1 MKFVQKTLRLL
12 LIALLLLYFLA
23 ATAMLGVRYLVLPHI
38 NEWRP
43 VIEKRLSSALGAHVT
58 MGEIAASW
66 SGLNPTLALE
76 NLRLRDPQTN
86 LELLYVP
93 EAFAVVSWRS
103 LFAQDLRFR
112 QLEVN
117 GIQLSGS
124 RRADRQIV
132 LASIVLDD
140 QASDKFNF
148 STQTP
153 AVRWLLSQDQ
163 ITVHDATFYWN
174 DHRREAPELAIEGIS
189 FNITNSIFR
198 HQMRMSASLPHELG
212 STIELIARTDNIF
225 NPLASHEQGEI
236 EIFMQV
242 NDAQPSAWSPWLDV
256 PTAEGRFATRLW
268 LTMNA
273 GRIGRAT
280 IDFAGSHAALHL
292 DRGDSSVI
300 RADHLEARLSGW
312 LGDLFPEK
320 EWLLFERSPNRLG
333 ASLTLSAQG
342 LRLESSLFEPR
353 TLLIGDVSAN
363 TQWNRN
369 ESQKLQVTAA
379 QLALESGKMN
389 AQLRGKWTQ
398 GQASSP
404 GVVDVTGTFDSVD
417 PKNLHQYVTTQVSG
431 ESREWLRRAIR
442 SGALKQLNLTL
453 QGDLS
458 HFPFNA
464 PVKESGKDSDKAAG
478 IFRLEG
484 DIDQVLIDY
493 DYVEPNQ
500 PQWPAVTILNGKLL
514 FNNVG
519 LTIKSDQAQVMGM
532 YARPIQISGLE
543 VLAPDLDLNP
553 NLSIRLHSSGL
564 AQDYLAVL
572 NRTPIQHDL
581 GRRVETLEIKGQAS
595 MPLSVDFDLDQ
606 QRVSLLKGQFKLSD
620 ASVALTKEGIPVEK
634 INGVI
639 EFNDD
644 VVVVKDMRGLALGGP
659 VSLTGEWSPKL
670 REIKIE
676 GALTSIAAEK
686 YQKLSS
692 LLAVTGK
699 TTYQADIKETQ
710 SGNIDVEVRSTLEGL
725 TIKLPPPLGKAAGL
739 KRPLT
744 VRLQTLKQ
752 GKTFRDA
759 LTVSLGNVLN
769 ARFEHIPNG
778 RNSSYFSRGAIVMGG
793 AAVLPPSGLTV
804 NLGFDRV
811 NWNDWKSLT
820 DQLTASS
827 KLNTGSSAPELFPRL
842 QQLRVRSPEFVFAE
856 LTLSELN
863 LILNRKTS
871 QAWSAQLESRET
883 QGVASWTTGPRGLVG
898 PVVARFSKLSVG
910 TPHEPAGGPPK
921 SEVIDEKQWS
931 SIPAIDLS
939 IEEFTLFGS
948 PLGTLH
954 LVGANAD
961 KGSRWMINALE
972 LTNPHAKL
980 TAKGD
985 WVLKGP
991 ERGFNLDALLSIS
1004 NLGKLSDQ
1012 LGHENRV
1019 HDGSGTVK
1027 AKIRWLNFPWL
1038 FTYTGLNGEVNVDL
1052 KEGVFQHVNSRSA
1065 RLLEVLSLQS
1075 LQRILSLNF
1084 RTGDEFKDGFPWNS
1098 IKGDL
1103 TLGQGL
1109 ANTENLVVRSPIAR
1123 IALTGGS
1130 DLTQKIWNMQA
1141 DVRPLLDMSGA
1152 ALATAFVVNPI
1163 AGLSALVTQFLLRNP
1178 IERAMSAKYE
1188 VKGTWDEPELIPVGV
1203 PTPVKSIPDPGG

>member
-1 MKFVQKTLRLL
+1 MIFAQKTLRFL

-23 ATAMLGVRYLVLPHI
+23 ATSMLGVRYLVLPHI

-76 NLRLRDPQTN
+76 NLRLRDLQTN

-103 LFAQDLRFR
+103 IFAQDLRFR

-140 QASDKFNF
+140 QNSDKFNF
-148 STQTP
+148 STETP

-163 ITVHDATFYWN
+163 ITVRDATFYWN
-174 DHRREAPELAIEGIS
+174 DHLRKAPELVIEGIS

-212 STIELIARTDNIF
+212 STIELIARTDNVF

-236 EIFMQV
+236 EVFMEV
-242 NDAQPSAWSPWLDV
+242 NDAQPSAWSPWLDI
-256 PTAEGRFATRLW
+256 PTAEGRFASRLW

-292 DRGDSSVI
+292 DGGDSTVI
-300 RADHLEARLSGW
+300 RADHFEARLSGW

-320 EWLLFERSPNRLG
+320 EWLLLDRSPNRLG

-353 TLLIGDVSAN
+353 TLSIGDVSAN
-363 TQWNRN
+363 TQWNRDA
-369 ESQKLQVTAA
+369 SQKLQVNAT
-379 QLALESGKMN
+379 QFALKSGKLN

-404 GVVDVTGTFDSVD
+404 GVVDITGTFDSVD

-442 SGALKQLNLTL
+442 SGAIKQLDLTL

-464 PVKESGKDSDKAAG
+464 PKKEAG

-484 DIDQVLIDY
+484 NIDQVMIDY

-500 PQWPAVTILNGKLL
+500 PQWPAVTLVTGKLL
-514 FNNVG
+514 FNNFG
-519 LTIKSDQAQVMGM
+519 LTIKSDQALVMGM
-532 YARPIQISGLE
+532 HARPLQISGLD
-543 VLAPDLDLNP
+543 VRAPDLELNP
-553 NLSIRLHSSGL
+553 NLSIRLDSSGL

-572 NRTPIQHDL
+572 NRTPIEHDL
-581 GRRVETLEIKGQAS
+581 GRRIETLEIKGQAS

-606 QRVSLLKGQFKLSD
+606 QRVTSLNGQFKLSD
-620 ASVALTKEGIPVEK
+620 ASVALTKEGVPVEK

-644 VVVVKDMRGLALGGP
+644 VVIVNDMRGHALGGP
-659 VSLTGEWSPKL
+659 VSLTGEWGPKL
-670 REIKIE
+670 RELNIQGE
-676 GALTSIAAEK
+676 LTSIAAEK
-686 YQKLSS
+686 HQKLSA

-699 TTYQADIKETQ
+699 TTYQADVKETQ
-710 SGNIDVEVRSTLEGL
+710 SGNIDVEVRSSLEGL
-725 TIKLPPPLGKAAGL
+725 AIKLPPPLGKAAGL

-744 VRLQTLKQ
+744 VRLQTLNQ
-752 GKTFRDA
+752 GKTYREA
-759 LTVSLGNVLN
+759 LTVSLGNLLN
-769 ARFEHIPNG
+769 ARFEHVPNG
-778 RNSSYFSRGAIVMGG
+778 RDSPYFSRGAIVMGG
-793 AAVLPPSGLTV
+793 AAVLPPVGLTV
-804 NLGFDRV
+804 SLGFDRV

-820 DQLTASS
+820 EQLTAPNKSS
-827 KLNTGSSAPELFPRL
+827 TTTSAPELFPRL

-883 QGVASWTTGPRGLVG
+883 QGVASWTAGPGGLVG
-898 PVVARFSKLSVG
+898 PVVARFSKLSLG
-910 TPHEPAGGPPK
+910 TPHEAAGGPPK

-931 SIPAIDLS
+931 SMPAIDVS
-939 IEEFTLFGS
+939 IDDFTLFGS
-948 PLGTLH
+948 PLGRLH

-972 LTNPHAKL
+972 LTNPSATL

-985 WVLKGP
+985 WLLKGP
-991 ERGFNLDALLSIS
+991 ERGINLDALLTIS

-1012 LGHENRV
+1012 LGQENRV
-1019 HDGSGTVK
+1019 HEGSGTVN

-1052 KEGVFQHVNSRSA
+1052 KDGVFQHVNSRSA

-1103 TLGQGL
+1103 TLNQGV

-1130 DLTQKIWNMQA
+1130 NLTQKIWNMQA

-1188 VKGTWDEPELIPVGV
+1188 VKGTWDEPEIIPMGV
-1203 PTPVKSIPDPGG
+1203 PTPVANQPDPGG

>member
-1 MKFVQKTLRLL
+1 LIFAQKTLRFL

-23 ATAMLGVRYLVLPHI
+23 ATSMLGVRYLVLPHI

-76 NLRLRDPQTN
+76 NLRLRDLQTN

-103 LFAQDLRFR
+103 IFAQDLRFR

-140 QASDKFNF
+140 QNSDKFNF
-148 STQTP
+148 STETP

-163 ITVHDATFYWN
+163 ITVRDATFYWN
-174 DHRREAPELAIEGIS
+174 DHLRKAPELVIEGIS

-212 STIELIARTDNIF
+212 STIELIARTDNVF

-236 EIFMQV
+236 EVFMEV
-242 NDAQPSAWSPWLDV
+242 NDAQPSAWSPWFDI
-256 PTAEGRFATRLW
+256 PTAEGRFASRLW

-292 DRGDSSVI
+292 DGSDSTVI
-300 RADHLEARLSGW
+300 RADHFEARLSGW

-320 EWLLFERSPNRLG
+320 EWLLLDRSPNRLG

-353 TLLIGDVSAN
+353 TLSIGDVSAN
-363 TQWNRN
+363 TQWNRDA
-369 ESQKLQVTAA
+369 SQKLQVNAT
-379 QLALESGKMN
+379 QFALKSGKLN

-404 GVVDVTGTFDSVD
+404 GVVDITGTFDSVD

-442 SGALKQLNLTL
+442 SGAIKQLDLTL

-464 PVKESGKDSDKAAG
+464 PKKEAG

-484 DIDQVLIDY
+484 NIDQVMIDY

-500 PQWPAVTILNGKLL
+500 PQWPAVTLVTGKLL
-514 FNNVG
+514 FNNFG
-519 LTIKSDQAQVMGM
+519 LTIKSDQALVMGM
-532 YARPIQISGLE
+532 HARPLQISGLD
-543 VLAPDLDLNP
+543 VRAPDLELNP
-553 NLSIRLHSSGL
+553 NLSIRLDSSGL

-572 NRTPIQHDL
+572 NRTPIEHDL
-581 GRRVETLEIKGQAS
+581 GRRIETLEIKGQAS

-606 QRVSLLKGQFKLSD
+606 QRVTSLNGQFKLSD
-620 ASVALTKEGIPVEK
+620 ASVALTKEGVPVEK

-644 VVVVKDMRGLALGGP
+644 VVIVNDMRGHALGGP
-659 VSLTGEWSPKL
+659 VSLTGEWGPKL
-670 REIKIE
+670 RELNIQGE
-676 GALTSIAAEK
+676 LTSIAAEK
-686 YQKLSS
+686 HQKLSA

-699 TTYQADIKETQ
+699 TTYQADVKETQ
-710 SGNIDVEVRSTLEGL
+710 SGNIDVEVRSSLEGL
-725 TIKLPPPLGKAAGL
+725 AIKLPPPLGKAAGL

-744 VRLQTLKQ
+744 VRLQTLNQ
-752 GKTFRDA
+752 GKTYREA
-759 LTVSLGNVLN
+759 LTVSLGNLLN
-769 ARFEHIPNG
+769 ARFEHVPNG
-778 RNSSYFSRGAIVMGG
+778 RDSPYFSRGAIVMGG
-793 AAVLPPSGLTV
+793 AAVLPPVGLTV
-804 NLGFDRV
+804 SLGFDRV

-820 DQLTASS
+820 EQLTAPNKSS
-827 KLNTGSSAPELFPRL
+827 TTTSASELFPRL

-883 QGVASWTTGPRGLVG
+883 QGVASWTAGPGGLVG
-898 PVVARFSKLSVG
+898 PVVARFSKLSLG
-910 TPHEPAGGPPK
+910 TPHEAAGGPPK

-931 SIPAIDLS
+931 SMPAIDVS
-939 IEEFTLFGS
+939 IDDFTLFGS
-948 PLGTLH
+948 PLGRLH

-972 LTNPHAKL
+972 LTNPSATL

-985 WVLKGP
+985 WLLKGP
-991 ERGFNLDALLSIS
+991 ERGINLDALLTIS

-1012 LGHENRV
+1012 LGQENRV
-1019 HDGSGTVK
+1019 HEGSGTVN

-1052 KEGVFQHVNSRSA
+1052 KDGVFQHVNSRSA

-1103 TLGQGL
+1103 TLNQGV

-1130 DLTQKIWNMQA
+1130 NLTQKIWNMQA

-1188 VKGTWDEPELIPVGV
+1188 VKGTWDEPEIIPMGV
-1203 PTPVKSIPDPGG
+1203 PTPVANQPDPGG

>member
-1 MKFVQKTLRLL
+1 
-12 LIALLLLYFLA
+12 
-23 ATAMLGVRYLVLPHI
+23 MLGVRYLVLPHI

-76 NLRLRDPQTN
+76 NLRLRDLQTN

-103 LFAQDLRFR
+103 IFAQDLRFR

-140 QASDKFNF
+140 QNSDKFNF
-148 STQTP
+148 STETP

-163 ITVHDATFYWN
+163 ITVRDATFYWN
-174 DHRREAPELAIEGIS
+174 DHLRKAPELVIEGIS

-212 STIELIARTDNIF
+212 STIELIARTDNVF

-236 EIFMQV
+236 EVFMEV
-242 NDAQPSAWSPWLDV
+242 NDAQPSAWSPWFDI
-256 PTAEGRFATRLW
+256 PTAEGRFASRLW

-292 DRGDSSVI
+292 DGSDSTVI
-300 RADHLEARLSGW
+300 RADHFEARLSGW

-320 EWLLFERSPNRLG
+320 EWLLLDRSPNRLG

-353 TLLIGDVSAN
+353 TLSIGDVSAN
-363 TQWNRN
+363 TQWNRDA
-369 ESQKLQVTAA
+369 SQKLQVNAT
-379 QLALESGKMN
+379 QFALKSGKLN

-404 GVVDVTGTFDSVD
+404 GVVDITGTFDSVD

-442 SGALKQLNLTL
+442 SGAIKQLDLTL

-464 PVKESGKDSDKAAG
+464 PKKEAG

-484 DIDQVLIDY
+484 NIDQVMIDY

-500 PQWPAVTILNGKLL
+500 PQWPAVTLVTGKLL
-514 FNNVG
+514 FNNFG
-519 LTIKSDQAQVMGM
+519 LTIKSDQALVMGM
-532 YARPIQISGLE
+532 HARPLQISGLD
-543 VLAPDLDLNP
+543 VRAPDLELNP
-553 NLSIRLHSSGL
+553 NLSIRLDSSGL

-572 NRTPIQHDL
+572 NRTPIEHDL
-581 GRRVETLEIKGQAS
+581 GRRIETLEIKGQAS

-606 QRVSLLKGQFKLSD
+606 QRVTSLNGQFKLSD
-620 ASVALTKEGIPVEK
+620 ASVALTKEGVPVEK

-644 VVVVKDMRGLALGGP
+644 VVIVNDMRGHALGGP
-659 VSLTGEWSPKL
+659 VSLTGEWGPKL
-670 REIKIE
+670 RELNIQGE
-676 GALTSIAAEK
+676 LTSIAAEK
-686 YQKLSS
+686 HQKLSA

-699 TTYQADIKETQ
+699 TTYQADVKETQ
-710 SGNIDVEVRSTLEGL
+710 SGNIDVEVRSSLEGL
-725 TIKLPPPLGKAAGL
+725 AIKLPPPLGKAAGL

-744 VRLQTLKQ
+744 VRLQTLNQ
-752 GKTFRDA
+752 GKTYREA
-759 LTVSLGNVLN
+759 LTVSLGNLLN
-769 ARFEHIPNG
+769 ARFEHVPNG
-778 RNSSYFSRGAIVMGG
+778 RDSPYFSRGAIVMGG
-793 AAVLPPSGLTV
+793 AAVLPPVGLTV
-804 NLGFDRV
+804 SLGFDRV

-820 DQLTASS
+820 EQLTAPNKSS
-827 KLNTGSSAPELFPRL
+827 TTTSASELFPRL

-883 QGVASWTTGPRGLVG
+883 QGVASWTAGPGGLVG
-898 PVVARFSKLSVG
+898 PVVARFSKLSLG
-910 TPHEPAGGPPK
+910 TPHEAAGGPPK

-931 SIPAIDLS
+931 SMPAIDVS
-939 IEEFTLFGS
+939 IDDFTLFGS
-948 PLGTLH
+948 PLGRLH

-972 LTNPHAKL
+972 LTNPSATL

-985 WVLKGP
+985 WLLKGP
-991 ERGFNLDALLSIS
+991 ERGINLDALLTIS

-1012 LGHENRV
+1012 LGQENRV
-1019 HDGSGTVK
+1019 HEGSGTVN

-1052 KEGVFQHVNSRSA
+1052 KDGVFQHVNSRSA

-1103 TLGQGL
+1103 TLNQGV

-1130 DLTQKIWNMQA
+1130 NLTQKIWNMQA

-1188 VKGTWDEPELIPVGV
+1188 VKGTWDEPEIIPMGV
-1203 PTPVKSIPDPGG
+1203 PTPVANQPDPGG

>member
-1 MKFVQKTLRLL
+1 LIFAQKTLRFL

-23 ATAMLGVRYLVLPHI
+23 ATSMLGVRYLVLPHI

-76 NLRLRDPQTN
+76 NLRLRDLQTN

-103 LFAQDLRFR
+103 IFAQDLRFR

-140 QASDKFNF
+140 QNSDKFNF
-148 STQTP
+148 STETP

-163 ITVHDATFYWN
+163 ITVRDATFYWN
-174 DHRREAPELAIEGIS
+174 DHLRKAPELVIEGIS

-212 STIELIARTDNIF
+212 STIELIARTDNVF

-236 EIFMQV
+236 EVFMEV
-242 NDAQPSAWSPWLDV
+242 NDAQPSAWSPWFDI
-256 PTAEGRFATRLW
+256 PTAEGRFASRLW

-292 DRGDSSVI
+292 DGSDSTVI
-300 RADHLEARLSGW
+300 RADHFEARLSGW

-320 EWLLFERSPNRLG
+320 EWLLLDRSPNRLG

-353 TLLIGDVSAN
+353 TLSIGDVSAN
-363 TQWNRN
+363 TQWNRDA
-369 ESQKLQVTAA
+369 SQKLQVNAT
-379 QLALESGKMN
+379 QFALKSGKLN

-404 GVVDVTGTFDSVD
+404 GVVDITGTFDSVD

-442 SGALKQLNLTL
+442 SGAIKQLDLTL

-464 PVKESGKDSDKAAG
+464 PKKEAG

-484 DIDQVLIDY
+484 NIDQVMIDY

-500 PQWPAVTILNGKLL
+500 PQWPAVTLVTGKLL
-514 FNNVG
+514 FNNFG
-519 LTIKSDQAQVMGM
+519 LTIKSDQALVMGM
-532 YARPIQISGLE
+532 HARPLQISGLD
-543 VLAPDLDLNP
+543 VRAPDLELNP
-553 NLSIRLHSSGL
+553 NLSIRLDSSGL

-572 NRTPIQHDL
+572 NRTPIEHDL
-581 GRRVETLEIKGQAS
+581 GRRIETLEIKGQAS

-606 QRVSLLKGQFKLSD
+606 QRVTSLNGQFKLSD
-620 ASVALTKEGIPVEK
+620 ASVALTKEGVPVEK

-644 VVVVKDMRGLALGGP
+644 VVIVNDMRGHALGGP
-659 VSLTGEWSPKL
+659 VSLTGEWGPKL
-670 REIKIE
+670 RELNIQGE
-676 GALTSIAAEK
+676 LTSIAAEK
-686 YQKLSS
+686 HQKLSA

-699 TTYQADIKETQ
+699 TTYQADVKETQ
-710 SGNIDVEVRSTLEGL
+710 SGNIDVEVRSSLEGL
-725 TIKLPPPLGKAAGL
+725 AIKLPPPLGKAAGL

-744 VRLQTLKQ
+744 VRLQTLNQ
-752 GKTFRDA
+752 GKTYREA
-759 LTVSLGNVLN
+759 LTVSLGNLLN
-769 ARFEHIPNG
+769 ARFEHVPNG
-778 RNSSYFSRGAIVMGG
+778 RDSPYFSRGAIVMGG
-793 AAVLPPSGLTV
+793 AAVLPPVGLTV
-804 NLGFDRV
+804 SLGFDRV

-820 DQLTASS
+820 EQLTAPNKSS
-827 KLNTGSSAPELFPRL
+827 TTTSAPELFPRL

-883 QGVASWTTGPRGLVG
+883 QGVASWTAGPGGLVG
-898 PVVARFSKLSVG
+898 PVVARFSKLSLG
-910 TPHEPAGGPPK
+910 TPHEAAGGPPK
-921 SEVIDEKQWS
+921 SDVIDEKQWS
-931 SIPAIDLS
+931 SMPAIDVS
-939 IEEFTLFGS
+939 IDDFTLFGS
-948 PLGTLH
+948 PLGRLH

-972 LTNPHAKL
+972 LTNPSATL

-985 WVLKGP
+985 WLLKGP
-991 ERGFNLDALLSIS
+991 ERGINLDALLTIS

-1012 LGHENRV
+1012 LGQENRV
-1019 HDGSGTVK
+1019 HEGSGTVN

-1052 KEGVFQHVNSRSA
+1052 KDGVFQHVNSRSA

-1103 TLGQGL
+1103 TLNQGV

-1130 DLTQKIWNMQA
+1130 NLTQKIWNMQA

-1188 VKGTWDEPELIPVGV
+1188 VKGTWDEPEIIPMGV
-1203 PTPVKSIPDPGG
+1203 PTPVANQPDPGG

>member
-1 MKFVQKTLRLL
+1 MIFAQKTLRFL

-23 ATAMLGVRYLVLPHI
+23 ATSMLGVRYLVLPHI

-76 NLRLRDPQTN
+76 NLRLRDLQTN

-103 LFAQDLRFR
+103 IFAQDLRFR

-140 QASDKFNF
+140 QNSDKFNF
-148 STQTP
+148 STETP

-163 ITVHDATFYWN
+163 ITVRDATFYWN
-174 DHRREAPELAIEGIS
+174 DHLRKAPELVIEGIS

-212 STIELIARTDNIF
+212 STIELIARTDNVF

-236 EIFMQV
+236 EVFMEV
-242 NDAQPSAWSPWLDV
+242 NDAQPSAWSPWFDI
-256 PTAEGRFATRLW
+256 PTAEGRFASRLW

-292 DRGDSSVI
+292 DGSDSTVI
-300 RADHLEARLSGW
+300 RADHFEARLSGW

-320 EWLLFERSPNRLG
+320 EWLLLDRSPNRLG

-353 TLLIGDVSAN
+353 TLSIGDVSAN
-363 TQWNRN
+363 TQWNRDA
-369 ESQKLQVTAA
+369 SQKLQVNAT
-379 QLALESGKMN
+379 QFALKSGKLN

-404 GVVDVTGTFDSVD
+404 GVVDITGTFDSVD

-442 SGALKQLNLTL
+442 SGAIKQLDLTL

-464 PVKESGKDSDKAAG
+464 PKKEAG

-484 DIDQVLIDY
+484 NIDQVMIDY

-500 PQWPAVTILNGKLL
+500 PQWPAVTLVTGKLL
-514 FNNVG
+514 FNNFG
-519 LTIKSDQAQVMGM
+519 LTIKSDQALVMGM
-532 YARPIQISGLE
+532 HARPLQISGLD
-543 VLAPDLDLNP
+543 VRAPDLELNP
-553 NLSIRLHSSGL
+553 NLSIRLDSSGL

-572 NRTPIQHDL
+572 NRTPIEHDL
-581 GRRVETLEIKGQAS
+581 GRRIETLEIKGQAS

-606 QRVSLLKGQFKLSD
+606 QRVTSLNGQFKLSD
-620 ASVALTKEGIPVEK
+620 ASVALTKEGVPVEK

-644 VVVVKDMRGLALGGP
+644 VVIVNDMRGHALGGP
-659 VSLTGEWSPKL
+659 VSLTGEWGPKL
-670 REIKIE
+670 RELNIQGE
-676 GALTSIAAEK
+676 LTSIAAEK
-686 YQKLSS
+686 HQKLSA

-699 TTYQADIKETQ
+699 TTYQADVKETQ
-710 SGNIDVEVRSTLEGL
+710 SGNIDVEVRSSLEGL
-725 TIKLPPPLGKAAGL
+725 AIKLPPPLGKAAGL

-744 VRLQTLKQ
+744 VRLQTLNQ
-752 GKTFRDA
+752 GKTYREA
-759 LTVSLGNVLN
+759 LTVSLGNLLN
-769 ARFEHIPNG
+769 ARFEHVPNG
-778 RNSSYFSRGAIVMGG
+778 RDSPYFSRGAIVMGG
-793 AAVLPPSGLTV
+793 AAVLPPVGLTV
-804 NLGFDRV
+804 SLGFDRV

-820 DQLTASS
+820 EQLTAPNKSS
-827 KLNTGSSAPELFPRL
+827 TTTSASELFPRL

-883 QGVASWTTGPRGLVG
+883 QGVASWTAGPGGLVG
-898 PVVARFSKLSVG
+898 PVVARFSKLSLG
-910 TPHEPAGGPPK
+910 TPHEAAGGPPK

-931 SIPAIDLS
+931 SMPAIDVS
-939 IEEFTLFGS
+939 IDDFTLFGS
-948 PLGTLH
+948 PLGRLH

-972 LTNPHAKL
+972 LTNPSATL

-985 WVLKGP
+985 WLLKGP
-991 ERGFNLDALLSIS
+991 ERGINLDALLTIS

-1012 LGHENRV
+1012 LGQENRV
-1019 HDGSGTVK
+1019 HEGSGTVN

-1052 KEGVFQHVNSRSA
+1052 KDGVFQHVNSRSA

-1103 TLGQGL
+1103 TLNQGV

-1130 DLTQKIWNMQA
+1130 NLTQKIWNMQA

-1188 VKGTWDEPELIPVGV
+1188 VKGTWDEPEIIPMGV
-1203 PTPVKSIPDPGG
+1203 PTPVANQPDPGG

>member
-1 MKFVQKTLRLL
+1 
-12 LIALLLLYFLA
+12 
-23 ATAMLGVRYLVLPHI
+23 MLGVRYLVLPHI

-76 NLRLRDPQTN
+76 NLRLRDLQTN

-103 LFAQDLRFR
+103 IFAQDLRFR

-140 QASDKFNF
+140 QNSDKLNF
-148 STQTP
+148 STETP

-163 ITVHDATFYWN
+163 ITVRDATFYWN
-174 DHRREAPELAIEGIS
+174 DHLRKAPELVIEGIS
-189 FNITNSIFR
+189 FNITNSVFR

-212 STIELIARTDNIF
+212 STIELIARTDNVF

-236 EIFMQV
+236 EVFMEV
-242 NDAQPSAWSPWLDV
+242 NDAQPSAWSPWFDI
-256 PTAEGRFATRLW
+256 PTAEGRFASRLW

-292 DRGDSSVI
+292 DGGDSTVI
-300 RADHLEARLSGW
+300 RADHFEARLSGW

-320 EWLLFERSPNRLG
+320 EWLLLDRSPNRLG

-353 TLLIGDVSAN
+353 TLSIGDVSAN
-363 TQWNRN
+363 TQWNRDV
-369 ESQKLQVTAA
+369 SQKLQVNAT
-379 QLALESGKMN
+379 QLALKSGKLN

-404 GVVDVTGTFDSVD
+404 GVVDITGTFDSVD

-442 SGALKQLNLTL
+442 SGAIKQLDLTL

-458 HFPFNA
+458 HFPFNSTK
-464 PVKESGKDSDKAAG
+464 KEAG

-484 DIDQVLIDY
+484 NIDQVMIDY

-500 PQWPAVTILNGKLL
+500 PQWPAVTLVTGKLL
-514 FNNVG
+514 FNNFG
-519 LTIKSDQAQVMGM
+519 LTIKSDQALVMGM
-532 YARPIQISGLE
+532 HARPLQISGLD
-543 VLAPDLDLNP
+543 VRAPDLELNP
-553 NLSIRLHSSGL
+553 NLSIRLDSSGL

-572 NRTPIQHDL
+572 NRTPIEHDL

-595 MPLSVDFDLDQ
+595 LPLSVDFDLDQ
-606 QRVSLLKGQFKLSD
+606 QRVTSLNGQFKLSD
-620 ASVALTKEGIPVEK
+620 ASVALTKEGVPVEK

-644 VVVVKDMRGLALGGP
+644 VVIVNDMRGHALGGP
-659 VSLTGEWSPKL
+659 VSLTGEWGPKL
-670 REIKIE
+670 RELNIQGE
-676 GALTSIAAEK
+676 LTSIAAEK
-686 YQKLSS
+686 HQKLSA

-699 TTYQADIKETQ
+699 TTYQADVKETQ
-710 SGNIDVEVRSTLEGL
+710 SGNIDVEVRSSLEGL
-725 TIKLPPPLGKAAGL
+725 AIKLPPPLGKAAGL

-744 VRLQTLKQ
+744 VRLQTLNQ
-752 GKTFRDA
+752 GKTYREA
-759 LTVSLGNVLN
+759 LTVSLGNLLN
-769 ARFEHIPNG
+769 ARFEHVPNG
-778 RNSSYFSRGAIVMGG
+778 RDSPYFSRGAIVMGG
-793 AAVLPPSGLTV
+793 AAVLPPVGLTV
-804 NLGFDRV
+804 SLGFDRV

-820 DQLTASS
+820 EQLTAPNKSS
-827 KLNTGSSAPELFPRL
+827 TTTSAPELFPRV
-842 QQLRVRSPEFVFAE
+842 QQLRVRSPEFVYAE

-883 QGVASWTTGPRGLVG
+883 QGVASWTAGPGGLAG
-898 PVVARFSKLSVG
+898 PVVARFSKLSLG
-910 TPHEPAGGPPK
+910 TPHEAAGGPPK

-931 SIPAIDLS
+931 SMPAIDVS
-939 IEEFTLFGS
+939 IDDFTLFGS
-948 PLGTLH
+948 PLGRLH

-972 LTNPHAKL
+972 LTNPSATL

-985 WVLKGP
+985 WLLKGP
-991 ERGFNLDALLSIS
+991 ERGINLDALLTIS

-1012 LGHENRV
+1012 LGQENRV
-1019 HDGSGTVK
+1019 HEGSGTVN

-1052 KEGVFQHVNSRSA
+1052 KDGVFQHVNSRSA

-1084 RTGDEFKDGFPWNS
+1084 RTEDEFKDGFPWNS

-1103 TLGQGL
+1103 TLNLGV

-1130 DLTQKIWNMQA
+1130 NLTQKIWNMQA

-1188 VKGTWDEPELIPVGV
+1188 VKGTWDEPEVIPVGV
-1203 PTPVKSIPDPGG
+1203 PTPVANQPDPGA